1 MRSEN
6 GSLTSSLRTSSS
18 RTLVSAYL
26 PQTRDVIDFDHP
38 FTRSLANVSST
49 SPTQPAPTHLL
60 GTLTASTRRL
70 RNKPGAP
77 SWCRSTASPADICM
91 PDLADL
97 SFRSQPVAAHIRSTP
112 TLKSCD
118 FGTYIQL
125 TCPKASTMAE
135 TDLRTLP
142 CLSLR
147 RTPDDYALALEL
159 TEQEIFLVLFRVQA
173 YPISSDYK

>member
-6 GSLTSSLRTSSS
+6 GSLMSSLRTSSS

-49 SPTQPAPTHLL
+49 SPIQPAPTQLL
-60 GTLTASTRRL
+60 ATLTANPGRL
-70 RNKPGAP
+70 RDKAGTP
-77 SWCRSTASPADICM
+77 SWCRSAASPPDICM

-97 SFRSQPVAAHIRSTP
+97 SFRSQPVAAHIRSTS
-112 TLKSCD
+112 TLKSCG

-135 TDLRTLP
+135 TGLRTLP

-147 RTPDDYALALEL
+147 RTPDNCALTLEL
-159 TEQEIFLVLFRVQA
+159 IEQEISLVLSRVQA
-173 YPISSDYK
+173 CPRSSDPS